1 MRLDCKVA
9 RLVGFE
15 PTTHR
20 VETGYSIQLNYR
32 RASYYKNKGGM
43 ISQPYLKNKLKE
55 NIVQNNQYKKY
66 YS

>member
-1 MRLDCKVA
+1 MLDYKMA

-32 RASYYKNKGGM
+32 RASSYKNKAGI
-43 ISQPYLKNKLKE
+43 ISQPYLKRKLKE
-55 NIVQNNQYKKY
+55 NIVQYYQYKKY
-66 YS
+66 NS